1 LLFYQLNYHSYVYIH
16 FFRYIVTELCHGTL
30 KDQVQNTSGL
40 DNQLI
45 LGQITLGL
53 NYLHANNIIHK
64 NLKPSNILY
73 QNTIF
78 DFCLYKLS
86 GFGFSSRSITES
98 PNGMPT
104 NEIES
109 RDYMSPELMR
119 SEEPSFESDMW
130 ALGIV
135 CFYVLSSGEHPYRIN
150 NSTMFRHL
158 FIKELLF
165 PPAIEKIINSWAATD
180 LVCRLLHFFPERRPS
195 SFVVLYHP
203 YFIHC
208 NEKAQVLFS
217 TKIIDFSST
226 CDGNNRL
233 RMSQL
238 YSKQSV
244 LSWYRRYGPGIDV
257 RHYEANIT
265 VNTLVNK

>member
-1 LLFYQLNYHSYVYIH
+1 M
-16 FFRYIVTELCHGTL
+16 
-30 KDQVQNTSGL
+30 QNPSGL

-53 NYLHANNIIHK
+53 NYLHTNNIIHK

-73 QNTIF
+73 QNTSF

-86 GFGFSSRSITES
+86 GFGFSSQSVTES
-98 PNGMPT
+98 QNGRSD
-104 NEIES
+104 NDSES
-109 RDYMSPELMR
+109 WDYMSPELMN
-119 SEEPSFESDMW
+119 SKEPSFASDVW
-130 ALGIV
+130 ALGIIY
-135 CFYVLSSGEHPYRIN
+135 FYVLTSGQHPYKIN
-150 NSTMFRHL
+150 NSTMFRHR

-165 PPAIEKIINSWAATD
+165 PPAIEKISDNWAATD
-180 LVCRLLHFFPERRPS
+180 LVCRLLHFFPARRPS

-217 TKIIDFSST
+217 TKIIDFSSN
-226 CDGNNRL
+226 CDANNRL
-233 RMSQL
+233 RISQL

-244 LSWYRRYGPGIDV
+244 LRWYNRYGPGIDI
-257 RHYEANIT
+257 RHYEANIN
-265 VNTLVNK
+265 VNCLVNKW